1 MFRVVVGHRW
11 ILAEEQPGEAPGALD
26 VGSVGRI
33 GHAEHVEQVVALA
46 LMEPVVARLVLPHH
60 HGVTV
65 SRAVL
70 AHLLIDDVELPLGVG

>member
-1 MFRVVVGHRW
+1 MIWVVVGCLR
-11 ILAEEQPGEAPGALD
+11 ILTKEQPGKALGPFD

-33 GHAEHVEQVVALA
+33 GHAEHVEQVVAFA

-60 HGVTV
+60 HGVAV

-70 AHLLIDDVELPLGVG
+70 AHLLIDDVEFPLGVG